1 MKKLD
6 TYKLILYPLVLAIL
20 VIYSVLQVGLDMSKI
35 LTEKFWL
42 ELFFKYLL
50 QVAWIYFGIPDGK
63 TNGESKDN
71 YKESKSL
78 LNKAITL
85 IKDKGLLTTFGLFV
99 KADYQEQ
106 RNQYVKDI
114 LFANGIP
121 EKLYELSLHEIKVKL
136 NDYSLTKWH
145 YRLIKKLKY
154 GEFEFPYVDPQV
166 YLSAYD
172 IKTRIQM
179 ALYSE
184 KRTILRELFPKM
196 VLTFVTLAISSSA
209 VISDDISVGQAVYD
223 SIFNV
228 GLSIM
233 SYGFAFKLGLDIMS
247 DYSKIYDIRRNYIS
261 KFIEKHDNGSLVKEL
276 RIYEVAEV
284 VKSWY
289 NFNRKENLWK
299 NKNKKYLAVVYQLL
313 RLS

>member
-20 VIYSVLQVGLDMSKI
+20 IIYSVLQVGLDLSKI
-35 LTEKFWL
+35 LTERFWL

-63 TNGESKDN
+63 ATGETKANYTESKN
-71 YKESKSL
+71 L

-85 IKDKGLLTTFGLFV
+85 IKDKGLLTTFGIFV
-99 KADYQEQ
+99 KHDYEKQ
-106 RNQYVKDI
+106 RLQYIKDI

-121 EKLYELSLHEIKVKL
+121 QELYELPLKQIKGKL
-136 NDYSLTKWH
+136 NDYSLSKWH
-145 YRLIKKLKY
+145 YLLIKNLKY
-154 GEFEFPYVDPQV
+154 GNFEFPFVEPQV

-172 IKTRIQM
+172 IKQRIQM

-184 KRTILRELFPKM
+184 KNTILRELFPKM

-209 VISDDISVGQAVYD
+209 VISDDISVGQAMYD
-223 SIFNV
+223 SVFNV

-233 SYGFAFKLGLDIMS
+233 SYGFAYKLGLDIMN
-247 DYSKIYDIRRNYIS
+247 DYAKIYDIRRNYIS
-261 KFIEKHDNGSLVKEL
+261 KFIEAHDNGSLVKEL

-284 VKSWY
+284 VK
-289 NFNRKENLWK
+289 
-299 NKNKKYLAVVYQLL
+299 
-313 RLS
+313 

>member
-1 MKKLD
+1 MKKID

-20 VIYSVLQVGLDMSKI
+20 IIYSILQVGLDMSKI
-35 LTEKFWL
+35 LTERFWL

-63 TNGESKDN
+63 LSGENKDQH
-71 YKESKSL
+71 KESKSL
-78 LNKAITL
+78 LVRAITL

-99 KADYQEQ
+99 KMDYEKQREQ
-106 RNQYVKDI
+106 YIKDV

-121 EKLYELSLHEIKVKL
+121 HELYVLPLRDIKVKL
-136 NDYSLTKWH
+136 NDYSLTHWH
-145 YRLIKKLKY
+145 YKLIKKLKHGDFY
-154 GEFEFPYVDPQV
+154 FPFVNSQT

-172 IKTRIQM
+172 IRNRIQM

-184 KRTILRELFPKM
+184 KNTILRELFPKM

-223 SIFNV
+223 SVFNV

-247 DYSKIYDIRRNYIS
+247 DYSKIYDVRRNYIS
-261 KFIEKHDNGSLVKEL
+261 KFIESYDNGSLVKEL
-276 RIYEVAEV
+276 RIYETAEV
-284 VKSWY
+284 VK
-289 NFNRKENLWK
+289 
-299 NKNKKYLAVVYQLL
+299 
-313 RLS
+313 

>member
-1 MKKLD
+1 MKKID

-20 VIYSVLQVGLDMSKI
+20 IIYSILQVGLDMSKI
-35 LTEKFWL
+35 LTERFWL

-63 TNGESKDN
+63 LSGENKDQH
-71 YKESKSL
+71 KESKSL
-78 LNKAITL
+78 LVRAITL

-99 KADYQEQ
+99 KMDYEKQREQ
-106 RNQYVKDI
+106 YIKDV

-121 EKLYELSLHEIKVKL
+121 NELYALPLRDIRVKL
-136 NDYSLTKWH
+136 NDYSLNHWH
-145 YRLIKKLKY
+145 YKLIKKLKHGDFY
-154 GEFEFPYVDPQV
+154 FPFVNAQT

-172 IKTRIQM
+172 IRNRIQM

-184 KRTILRELFPKM
+184 KNTILRELFPKM

-223 SIFNV
+223 SVFNV

-233 SYGFAFKLGLDIMS
+233 SYGFAYKLGLDIMS
-247 DYSKIYDIRRNYIS
+247 DYSKIYDVRRNYIS
-261 KFIEKHDNGSLVKEL
+261 RFVESYDNGSLVKEL
-276 RIYEVAEV
+276 RVYETAEV
-284 VKSWY
+284 VK
-289 NFNRKENLWK
+289 
-299 NKNKKYLAVVYQLL
+299 
-313 RLS
+313 